1 MRVVGPIQ
9 VDVSGSAELDRAS
22 PTTGIRAGGA
32 PDPAG
37 STQGG
42 LVELK
47 RFVVAGVCVVCLS
60 APSGASAAR
69 SGGTYASEPATIT
82 DVACVAACAM
92 ADAAKAGSILRLRG
106 SAMRSVAKVVFLGG
120 KGNDDNVV
128 ARVLEA
134 RRKSADVAVPEN
146 AASGP
151 LRAINKDG
159 ARSPASRATVS
170 VQRAGPGGGALDVK
184 VVGSRVFFDAAR
196 PARVDLLARE
206 AIAVNVALVRI
217 ADGAIVQGWPVS
229 LTPGVV
235 ASILWDGR
243 VAGAP
248 QPAGRYEF
256 RVFEAVPAA
265 LAVAAAAPA
274 TLATAPFD
282 LVDHKFPVRGAHSYG
297 EGQAAF
303 GAGRDGHTHE
313 GHDVFA
319 RCGTPLVAARGGVV
333 KLNRFQSAAG
343 NYLVIDGDGTDVD
356 YAYMH
361 LQAPSPLAKGT
372 RVFTGQAI
380 GDVGDTGDANGCH
393 LHFEMWSGPGWYTG
407 GAPFDPLPFLKAWDA
422 YS

>member
-1 MRVVGPIQ
+1 M
-9 VDVSGSAELDRAS
+9 
-22 PTTGIRAGGA
+22 
-32 PDPAG
+32 
-37 STQGG
+37 
-42 LVELK
+42 K

-60 APSGASAAR
+60 APSGASAIR
-69 SGGTYASEPATIT
+69 SGGTYASEPATIS
-82 DVACVAACAM
+82 DAACVAGCAM
-92 ADAAKAGSILRLRG
+92 ADAAKPGSIVRVRG
-106 SAMRSVAKVVFLGG
+106 SAMGAVAKIVFLGG
-120 KGNDDNVV
+120 KGHDDNVV
-128 ARVLEA
+128 ARVLRA
-134 RRKSADVAVPEN
+134 RRKSVDVAVPEN
-146 AASGP
+146 ASSGP
-151 LRAINKDG
+151 LRAINTDG
-159 ARSPASRATVS
+159 ARSSASRATVS
-170 VQRAGPGGGALDVK
+170 VQRAGAGSGTLDVK
-184 VVGSRVFFDAAR
+184 IIASRVFFDAAR

-206 AIAVNVALVRI
+206 AMSVNVALVRI
-217 ADGAIVQGWPVS
+217 ADGAIVQNWPVA
-229 LTPGVV
+229 LAPGVV
-235 ASILWDGR
+235 ASVLWDGR

-248 QPAGRYEF
+248 QPPGRYEF
-256 RVFEAVPAA
+256 RVFEAAPTA
-265 LAVAAAAPA
+265 LAAAAAAPA

-303 GAGRDGHTHE
+303 GAGREGHTHE

-343 NYLVIDGDGTDVD
+343 NYLVIDGDGTEID

-380 GDVGDTGDANGCH
+380 GNVGDTGDANGCH

-407 GAPFDPLPFLKAWDA
+407 GAPLDPLPSLKAWDA